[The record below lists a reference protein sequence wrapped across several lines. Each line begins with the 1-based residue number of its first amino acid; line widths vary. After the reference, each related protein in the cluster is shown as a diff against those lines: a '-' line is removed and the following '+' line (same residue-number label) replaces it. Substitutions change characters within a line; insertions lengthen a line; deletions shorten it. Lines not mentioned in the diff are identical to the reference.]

1 MKHNKVLVTGAT
13 GNVGGAVTARLLKAG
28 VEVRALSRRPERL
41 PAGVEAVRGDQFDA
55 EVVAKAADGTDAAFL
70 VWPAFS
76 ADGGREVVAALAS
89 GTSHVVFL
97 SSGAVD
103 DSREVQ
109 RDVIG
114 QFHADIEREVVEAGV
129 TWTFLRPHGFA
140 TNTLAWRPAVLAGD
154 EVRGGFGEVA
164 ITLVHEDDI
173 AAVAAKAL
181 VEDGHHGAKYVL
193 TGPELLTRA
202 EQVRLIGEALGRPL
216 RWVEQ
221 TPEAE
226 LEAARHWL
234 PDALADAFVT
244 GLAARV
250 GNPVPPTTTIE
261 EVTGSPART
270 FRQWLADHVDDFVRR
285 SA

>member
-1 MKHNKVLVTGAT
+1 MRHNKVLVTGAT
-13 GNVGGAVTARLLKAG
+13 GNVGGAITARLLDAG
-28 VEVRALSRRPERL
+28 VGVRALSRRPENL

-55 EVVAKAADGTDAAFL
+55 GAVEGAAQGTDAAFL

-76 ADGGREVVAALAS
+76 ADGAREVVAALAA

-103 DSREVQ
+103 DSRATQEN
-109 RDVIG
+109 VIG
-114 QFHADIEREVVEAGV
+114 QFHADIERALVEAGT

-140 TNTLAWRPAVLAGD
+140 ANTFAWLPDILAGD
-154 EVRGGFGEVA
+154 EVRGGFGQVA

-173 AAVAAKAL
+173 AAVAVKAL
-181 VEDGHHGAKYVL
+181 LEDGHHGAKYVL

-216 RWVEQ
+216 RWVEL

-226 LEAARHWL
+226 LEAARRWL
-234 PDALADAFVT
+234 PDSLATAFVD

-250 GNPVPPTTTIE
+250 GDPVPPTTTIE
-261 EVTGSPART
+261 DVTGSPART
-270 FRQWLADHVDDFVRR
+270 FRQWLADHVDDFVPR